1 MEKEF
6 PMLRFNRNQALKE
19 NFGKVIRTGLFVLIA
34 GSGVSLLSVPTPAL
48 SQTQSTAAQVPAE
61 IQPDNRVNINKADAE
76 TLALALDG
84 IGMTKAQEII
94 EYREQNGDFK
104 TVDDLQKVRGIG
116 KATLERNR
124 SRILLVDVTE

>member
-1 MEKEF
+1 MFELNSNKDF
-6 PMLRFNRNQALKE
+6 RE
-19 NFGKVIRTGLFVLIA
+19 NFNKLIRTGMFVLVA
-34 GSGVSLLSVPTPAL
+34 GAGVSLLSLPTPAL
-48 SQTQSTAAQVPAE
+48 SQTQTAAAQVPAE

-94 EYREQNGDFK
+94 EYREQHGDFK
-104 TVDDLQKVRGIG
+104 TVDDLQNVRGIG

-124 SRILLVDVTE
+124 SRILLSDVTE

>member
-1 MEKEF
+1 
-6 PMLRFNRNQALKE
+6 MLRFDRNTTLKE
-19 NFGKVIRTGLFVLIA
+19 NFGKLVRTSMFVLIA
-34 GSGVSLLSVPTPAL
+34 GSSVSLLSVSTPAF
-48 SQTQSTAAQVPAE
+48 SQTQTSGTQVPAE

-84 IGMTKAQEII
+84 IGMSKAQEII

-104 TVDDLQKVRGIG
+104 TVDDLQNVRGIG

-124 SRILLVDVTE
+124 SRILLDDVTE